1 MEITRFLYALG
12 ELGDGAIA
20 WISTAASLLS
30 IIGVFVKKHN
40 IKNDT
45 EEKRKNKNTWKTIG
59 LIVLAVSFSLVAFVT
74 YVGQHLVEV
83 PNVVGYLYEDAR
95 HVLVENNLK
104 YSVLVDNGIYIESQ
118 NPEAGTIVAPGTTV
132 KLIVNQTSSSEEAI
146 AYFEDQI
153 NAREFGNLE
162 LQFYDAQIQVWD
174 ESGVIRCFGPDLN
187 DFTVSEV
194 YLLQEEY
201 GVKYCEYSVESGKLQ
216 FSHIPVGIEY
226 TLFVLLDGY
235 EEAECCDIILSSAN
249 MTGNTFS
256 LNLGLTKTS
265 REYLPATSFRV
276 ADSAGNF
283 LSGVKFQIKFS
294 WADMWY
300 GDYVSNS
307 DGSFPYVFWLSEE
320 QSVSVCVV
328 EPFKNAQD
336 IYCSIMLN
344 KFEVGSMADD
354 AVIIIADDGTYKV
367 VTESDYFGY

>member
-1 MEITRFLYALG
+1 MEITRFIYLLG
-12 ELGDGAIA
+12 NLGNGFIT
-20 WISTAASLLS
+20 WMSLAGTL
-30 IIGVFVKKHN
+30 ITVFGIFVKKSS
-40 IKNDT
+40 KKTTSREQD
-45 EEKRKNKNTWKTIG
+45 EKDSKLTVG
-59 LIVLAVSFSLVAFVT
+59 LIALAVALIVVAAVT
-74 YVGQHLVEV
+74 YVGQNLVKV
-83 PNVVGYLYEDAR
+83 PDVVGYLYEDAR
-95 HVLVENNLK
+95 QILAERNLK
-104 YSVLVDNGIYIESQ
+104 YSVLVDNGIYVESQ
-118 NPEAGTIVAPGTTV
+118 EPAAGEIVVPGTVITLTV
-132 KLIVNQTSSSEEAI
+132 AQTSSSEEAI

-153 NAREFGNLE
+153 NATEFGNLE

-174 ESGVIRCFGPDLN
+174 ETGVIRCFGPDLN

-216 FSHIPVGIEY
+216 FSRIPAGIEF
-226 TLFVLLDGY
+226 TLYVLLDGF

-256 LNLGLTKTS
+256 LNLGLTKTG

-320 QSVSVCVV
+320 QSVNVCVV

-336 IYCSIMLN
+336 IYCSITLN
-344 KFEVGSMADD
+344 KFELGSIADD